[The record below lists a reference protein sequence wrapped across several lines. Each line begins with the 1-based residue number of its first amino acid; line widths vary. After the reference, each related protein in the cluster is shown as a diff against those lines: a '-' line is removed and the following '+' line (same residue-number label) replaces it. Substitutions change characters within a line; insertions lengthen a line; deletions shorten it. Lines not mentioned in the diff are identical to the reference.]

1 MTFRRYHILFLYFA
15 LFACLACQRE
25 RNPRYVIGVSQC
37 SEDLWRQTMNE
48 ELKREVA
55 LYQAD
60 AQVLIRSV
68 KDDTPKQIADIEW
81 FIEQKVDVL
90 VVSPNESE
98 ACTPVIEKAY
108 QQGIPVILVDRKIA
122 TESYTAYVGAN
133 NYQIGK
139 EAGLYAIGVLKG
151 KGNIAEVRGT
161 KGSTSDAERHKGF
174 VDALKNAPEVQIVA
188 ETWGNFLQ
196 ADAKTQMQQLF
207 QEYPHI
213 DLVFAM
219 NDPMAAG
226 THEAAMQ
233 FNGKIPFIIGVDA
246 LQQVGIQNIENNVQ
260 DASFIY
266 PTGGEKVIELAMKI
280 LHKQPFEREN
290 ILNTTVVDKSN
301 VRILQLQTEQIAEK
315 QAKIENIN
323 NQLSESLIQHTNQRM
338 LLYLSI
344 TAIVLITVFLLMAIR
359 AYRAKSKTNSELKRQ
374 KEQLEIVSKQLEE
387 ATQAKLLFFTNISHE
402 FKTPLSLILGP
413 VQTLLAH
420 NSLPKE
426 EQDLLFLIKKN
437 SNRLLHLISEV
448 IEFRSYENNK
458 MQMYFTKGNLKSFL
472 NELNSFFTDR
482 IKQKKLN
489 FQFLAEDT
497 SFEMAFDKEKVE
509 KIYFNLLSNALKFT
523 PQEGSINVSLTK
535 EDLPLPPS
543 KGEVAVLRVFNSGS
557 YIPKD
562 KQNEVFEHFY
572 KINPDSEGSGI
583 GLALVQ
589 ALVASHNG
597 TISVESTEGEGT
609 TFVIRLPFSQ
619 EQVSA
624 KAVYD
629 SNYIETHLDLLPS
642 LPASAEKLKLPTASP
657 SAPEKPTVLIVE
669 DNEDMRQFIRY
680 ILSDSHNLIEAEN
693 GEEGFEV
700 AKKHLPDVVISDVMM
715 PKTDGFDL
723 CQLLK
728 TNVATNHIPVIL
740 LTAYALDEQK
750 QVGFESG
757 ADAYISK
764 PFNVKLLK
772 TRVRK
777 LIENRKKIRESFS
790 NFLLNETKQETLGK
804 VEQQFITDFT
814 QYVENSIA
822 NPELNID
829 EIADALGLSRSN
841 LYRKI
846 KSLTDYSPNE
856 LIRTIR
862 VKYAKQL
869 LNSKAK
875 SISEVAYEVGF
886 SSPSYFAKCFK
897 DFYNESPTE
906 YLERI
911 R

>member
-60 AQVLIRSV
+60 AEVLIRSV

-196 ADAKTQMQQLF
+196 ADAKTQMQQIF
-207 QEYPHI
+207 QEHPHI

-246 LQQVGIQNIENNVQ
+246 LQQVGIQNIENSVQ

-280 LHKQPFEREN
+280 LHKQPFQREN

-472 NELNSFFTDR
+472 TELNSFFTDR

-497 SFEMAFDKEKVE
+497 SFEMPFDKEKVE

-523 PQEGSINVSLTK
+523 PQEGRISVSLEK
-535 EDLPLPPS
+535 Q
-543 KGEVAVLRVFNSGS
+543 GEYASLRVFNSGS

-609 TFVIRLPFSQ
+609 TFLIRLPFTQ
-619 EQVSA
+619 EQISA
-624 KAVYD
+624 KTVYD

-642 LPASAEKLKLPTASP
+642 LPASAEKLKLPTVVP

-680 ILSDSHNLIEAEN
+680 ILSDSYNLIEAEN

-700 AKKHLPDVVISDVMM
+700 AKKHLPNVVISDVMM

>member
-1 MTFRRYHILFLYFA
+1 MLSLPKGAKPPLCDRGVAVQWRP
-15 LFACLACQRE
+15 LATNDE
-25 RNPRYVIGVSQC
+25 RGAKTRSSP
-37 SEDLWRQTMNE
+37 
-48 ELKREVA
+48 
-55 LYQAD
+55 YQANTEL
-60 AQVLIRSV
+60 LIRSV

-139 EAGLYAIGVLKG
+139 EAGHYAIGILKG

-196 ADAKTQMQQLF
+196 ADAKTQMQQIF
-207 QEYPHI
+207 QEHPHI

-246 LQQVGIQNIENNVQ
+246 LQQVGIQNIENSVQ

-280 LHKQPFEREN
+280 LHKQPFQREN

-315 QAKIENIN
+315 QTKIEDIN

-472 NELNSFFTDR
+472 TELNSFFTDP

-489 FQFLAEDT
+489 FQFVAEDT
-497 SFEMAFDKEKVE
+497 SFEMTFDKEKVE

-609 TFVIRLPFSQ
+609 TFVIRLPFTQ

-642 LPASAEKLKLPTASP
+642 LPASDEKLKLPTVVP

-680 ILSDSHNLIEAEN
+680 ILSDSYNLIEAEN

>member
-1 MTFRRYHILFLYFA
+1 
-15 LFACLACQRE
+15 
-25 RNPRYVIGVSQC
+25 
-37 SEDLWRQTMNE
+37 MNE

-60 AQVLIRSV
+60 AEVLIRSV

-196 ADAKTQMQQLF
+196 ADAKTQMQQIF
-207 QEYPHI
+207 QEHPHI

-246 LQQVGIQNIENNVQ
+246 LQQVGIQNIENSVQ

-280 LHKQPFEREN
+280 LHKQPFQREN

-315 QAKIENIN
+315 QTKIEDIN

-448 IEFRSYENNK
+448 IEFRSYENGK
-458 MQMYFTKGNLKSFL
+458 MQMYFTKGNLKRFL
-472 NELNSFFTDR
+472 TELNSFFSDR

-489 FQFLAEDT
+489 FQFLSEDT

-523 PQEGSINVSLTK
+523 PQGGSITVSLEK
-535 EDLPLPPS
+535 EDLPLSPS
-543 KGEVAVLRVFNSGS
+543 KEGVAS

-609 TFVIRLPFSQ
+609 TFVIRLPFTQ

-642 LPASAEKLKLPTASP
+642 LPASDEKLKLPTVVP

-680 ILSDSHNLIEAEN
+680 ILSDNYNLIEAEN

>member
-55 LYQAD
+55 LYHAD
-60 AQVLIRSV
+60 AEVLIRSV

-139 EAGLYAIGVLKG
+139 EAGHYAIGILKG

-207 QEYPHI
+207 QEHPHI

-804 VEQQFITDFT
+804 IEQQFITDFT

>member
-1 MTFRRYHILFLYFA
+1 
-15 LFACLACQRE
+15 
-25 RNPRYVIGVSQC
+25 
-37 SEDLWRQTMNE
+37 MNE

-60 AQVLIRSV
+60 AEVIIRSV

-139 EAGLYAIGVLKG
+139 EAGHYAIGILKG

-161 KGSTSDAERHKGF
+161 RGSTSDAERHKGF

-207 QEYPHI
+207 QEHPHI

-472 NELNSFFTDR
+472 TELNSFFTDR

-642 LPASAEKLKLPTASP
+642 LPVSAEKLKLPTASP

-680 ILSDSHNLIEAEN
+680 ILSDSYNLIEAEN

>member
-1 MTFRRYHILFLYFA
+1 MKIRKYTFLCCFA
-15 LFACLACQRE
+15 LLACLACQRE
-25 RNPRYVIGVSQC
+25 RKPRYIIGVSQC

-174 VDALKNAPEVQIVA
+174 VDALAKAPEIQIVA
-188 ETWGNFLQ
+188 EVWGNYLLDEAKKQLQ
-196 ADAKTQMQQLF
+196 LVFQQH
-207 QEYPHI
+207 PNI

-226 THEAAMQ
+226 ARQAAIQ
-233 FNGKIPFIIGVDA
+233 FNGKLPFIVGVDA
-246 LQQVGIQNIENNVQ
+246 LIDGGIKNIENNVQ

-266 PTGGEKVIELAMKI
+266 PTGGEKVIDLAMKI
-280 LHKQPFEREN
+280 LHNQPFQREN
-290 ILNTTVVDKSN
+290 ILNTAVVDKSN
-301 VRILQLQTEQIAEK
+301 VRMLQLQTEQIAQK
-315 QAKIENIN
+315 QHKIEDIN
-323 NQLSESLIQHTNQRM
+323 QQLSESVIQHTNQQM

-344 TAIVLITVFLLMAIR
+344 TAIVLVTVFLLMVIR
-359 AYRAKSKTNSELKRQ
+359 AYRAKSRANRELEHQ
-374 KEQLEIVSKQLEE
+374 KEQLEAISKQLEE

-413 VQTLLAH
+413 VETLLAH
-420 NSLPKE
+420 NSLTKE
-426 EQDLLFLIKKN
+426 QQELLFLIKKN

-448 IEFRSYENNK
+448 LEFRSYENGK
-458 MQMYFTKGNLKSFL
+458 LKMYFTKGNLKRFL
-472 NELNSFFTDR
+472 IELNTFFSDR
-482 IKQKKLN
+482 IKQKKLK
-489 FQFLAEDT
+489 FQFIADEVP
-497 SFEMAFDKEKVE
+497 FEITFDKEKVE
-509 KIYFNLLSNALKFT
+509 KIYFNLLSNALKYT
-523 PQEGSINVSLTK
+523 PISGEIIVKLQK
-535 EDLPLPPS
+535 EDDKVCLS
-543 KGEVAVLRVFNSGS
+543 VFNSDS

-562 KQNEVFEHFY
+562 KQTEVFEHFY

-597 TISVESTEGEGT
+597 TISIESVENVGT
-609 TFVIRLPFSQ
+609 TFYIYLPIEQQ
-619 EQVSA
+619 EVTS
-624 KAVYD
+624 KTLYD
-629 SNYIETHLDLLPS
+629 TNYIETHLDLLPS
-642 LPASAEKLKLPTASP
+642 ESTLKTLPDTTELSDK
-657 SAPEKPTVLIVE
+657 KPLILIVE
-669 DNEDMRQFIRY
+669 DNPDMRRFIHY
-680 ILSDSHNLIEAEN
+680 ILSDDYNIIEAEN

-700 AKKHLPDVVISDVMM
+700 AKKYLPDVVVSDVLM
-715 PKTDGFDL
+715 PKVDGFDL

-728 TNVATNHIPVIL
+728 TNVSTNHIPVIL
-740 LTAYALDEQK
+740 LTAYAMDEQK

-757 ADAYISK
+757 ADAYIAK
-764 PFNVKLLK
+764 PFNIKLLR

-777 LIENRKKIRESFS
+777 LIENRKKIRETFS
-790 NFLLNETKQETLGK
+790 HFLLNEAQQETLGK
-804 VEQQFITDFT
+804 VEQQFINDFT
-814 QYVENSIA
+814 HYVEKAIA
-822 NPELNID
+822 NTELNVD
-829 EIADALGLSRSN
+829 EIAEALGLSRSN

>member
-55 LYQAD
+55 LYQANTE
-60 AQVLIRSV
+60 VLIRSV

-196 ADAKTQMQQLF
+196 ADAKAQMQQIF
-207 QEYPHI
+207 QEHPHI

-246 LQQVGIQNIENNVQ
+246 LQQVGIQNIENSVQ

-280 LHKQPFEREN
+280 LHKQPFQREN

-301 VRILQLQTEQIAEK
+301 VRILQLQTEQIAQK
-315 QAKIENIN
+315 QAKIEDIN

-489 FQFLAEDT
+489 FQFVAEDT

-642 LPASAEKLKLPTASP
+642 LPASDEKLKLPTVVP

-680 ILSDSHNLIEAEN
+680 ILSDNYNLIEAEN

-804 VEQQFITDFT
+804 IEQQFITDFT

>member
-60 AQVLIRSV
+60 AEVLIRSV

-207 QEYPHI
+207 QEQPHI

-489 FQFLAEDT
+489 FQFVAEDT

-535 EDLPLPPS
+535 EDLPLPLS
-543 KGEVAVLRVFNSGS
+543 KGEVAVLRVFNNGS

-657 SAPEKPTVLIVE
+657 SALEKPTVLIVE

-680 ILSDSHNLIEAEN
+680 ILSDSYNLIEAEN

>member
-15 LFACLACQRE
+15 LLVCLACQRE
-25 RNPRYVIGVSQC
+25 RKPRYIIGVSQC

-60 AQVLIRSV
+60 AEVLIRSV

-207 QEYPHI
+207 QEHPHI

-472 NELNSFFTDR
+472 TELNSFFTDP

-497 SFEMAFDKEKVE
+497 SFEMLFDKEKVE

-523 PQEGSINVSLTK
+523 PQEGRISVSLEK
-535 EDLPLPPS
+535 Q
-543 KGEVAVLRVFNSGS
+543 GEYASLRVFNSGS

-609 TFVIRLPFSQ
+609 TFLIRLPFTQ

-642 LPASAEKLKLPTASP
+642 LPASDEKLKLPTVVP

-680 ILSDSHNLIEAEN
+680 ILSDNYNLIEAEN

>member
-1 MTFRRYHILFLYFA
+1 MKIRKYIFLCCFA
-15 LFACLACQRE
+15 LLACLACQRE
-25 RNPRYVIGVSQC
+25 RKPRYIIGVSQC

-90 VVSPNESE
+90 IVSPNESE

-174 VDALKNAPEVQIVA
+174 VDALAKAPEIQIVA
-188 ETWGNFLQ
+188 EVWGNYLLDEAKKQLQ
-196 ADAKTQMQQLF
+196 LVF
-207 QEYPHI
+207 QRHPNI

-226 THEAAMQ
+226 AHQAAIQ
-233 FNGKIPFIIGVDA
+233 FNGKLPFIVGVDA
-246 LQQVGIQNIENNVQ
+246 LIDGGIKNIENNVQ

-266 PTGGEKVIELAMKI
+266 PTGGEKVIDLAMKI
-280 LHKQPFEREN
+280 LHNQPFEREN

-315 QAKIENIN
+315 QTKIEDIN
-323 NQLSESLIQHTNQRM
+323 QQLRESLIQHTNQRM

-472 NELNSFFTDR
+472 TELNSFFTDP

-489 FQFLAEDT
+489 FQFVAEDT
-497 SFEMAFDKEKVE
+497 SFEMTFDKEKVE

-609 TFVIRLPFSQ
+609 TFVIRLPFTQ

-642 LPASAEKLKLPTASP
+642 LPASDEKLKLPTVVP

-680 ILSDSHNLIEAEN
+680 ILSDSYNLIEAEN

>member
-55 LYQAD
+55 LYQANTE
-60 AQVLIRSV
+60 VLIRSV
-68 KDDTPKQIADIEW
+68 KDDTPKQISDIEW

-139 EAGLYAIGVLKG
+139 EAGHYAIGILKG

-207 QEYPHI
+207 QEHPHI

-489 FQFLAEDT
+489 FQFVAEDT

-535 EDLPLPPS
+535 EGLPLPPF

-680 ILSDSHNLIEAEN
+680 ILSDNYNLIEAEN

-804 VEQQFITDFT
+804 IEQQFITDFT

>member
-60 AQVLIRSV
+60 AEVLIRSV

-207 QEYPHI
+207 QEHPHI

-804 VEQQFITDFT
+804 IEQQFITDFT

>member
-60 AQVLIRSV
+60 AEVLIRSV

-139 EAGLYAIGVLKG
+139 EAGHYAIGILKG

-207 QEYPHI
+207 QEHPHI

-489 FQFLAEDT
+489 FQFVAEDT

-642 LPASAEKLKLPTASP
+642 LPVSAEKLKLPTASP

-680 ILSDSHNLIEAEN
+680 ILSDSYNLIEAEN

>member
-60 AQVLIRSV
+60 AEVIIRSV

-196 ADAKTQMQQLF
+196 ADAKAQMQQIF
-207 QEYPHI
+207 QEHPHI

-246 LQQVGIQNIENNVQ
+246 LQQVGIQNIENSVQ

-315 QAKIENIN
+315 QAKIEDIN

-472 NELNSFFTDR
+472 TELNSFFTDP

-609 TFVIRLPFSQ
+609 TFLIRLPFSQ

-624 KAVYD
+624 KTVYD

-642 LPASAEKLKLPTASP
+642 LPASDEKLKLPTASP

-680 ILSDSHNLIEAEN
+680 ILSDSYNLIEAEN

>member
-60 AQVLIRSV
+60 AEVLIRSV

-207 QEYPHI
+207 QEHPHI

-280 LHKQPFEREN
+280 LHKQPFQREN

-315 QAKIENIN
+315 QTKIEDIN

-472 NELNSFFTDR
+472 TELNSFFTDP

-497 SFEMAFDKEKVE
+497 SFEMLFDKEKVE

-523 PQEGSINVSLTK
+523 PQEGRISVSLEK
-535 EDLPLPPS
+535 Q
-543 KGEVAVLRVFNSGS
+543 GEYASLRVFNSGS

-609 TFVIRLPFSQ
+609 TFLIRLPFTQ

-642 LPASAEKLKLPTASP
+642 LPASDEKLKLPTVVP

-680 ILSDSHNLIEAEN
+680 ILSDSYNLIEAEN

>member
-48 ELKREVA
+48 ELKHEVA

-60 AQVLIRSV
+60 AEVLIRSV

-139 EAGLYAIGVLKG
+139 EAGHYAIGILKG

-207 QEYPHI
+207 QEHPHI

-280 LHKQPFEREN
+280 LHKQPFERDN

-489 FQFLAEDT
+489 FQFVAEDT

-609 TFVIRLPFSQ
+609 TFLIRLPFSQ

-657 SAPEKPTVLIVE
+657 SALEKPTVLIVE

-680 ILSDSHNLIEAEN
+680 ILSDNYNLIEAEN

-764 PFNVKLLK
+764 PFNVRLLK

>member
-55 LYQAD
+55 LYQANTE
-60 AQVLIRSV
+60 VLIRSV

-139 EAGLYAIGVLKG
+139 EAGHYAIGVLKG

-196 ADAKTQMQQLF
+196 ADAKAQMQQIF
-207 QEYPHI
+207 QEHPHI

-489 FQFLAEDT
+489 FQFVAEDT

-680 ILSDSHNLIEAEN
+680 ILSDNYNLIEAEN

>member
-60 AQVLIRSV
+60 AEVLIRSV

-196 ADAKTQMQQLF
+196 ADAKTQMQQIF
-207 QEYPHI
+207 QEHPHI

-315 QAKIENIN
+315 QAKLENIN

-489 FQFLAEDT
+489 FQFVAEDT

-609 TFVIRLPFSQ
+609 TFVIRLPFTQ

-642 LPASAEKLKLPTASP
+642 LPVSAEKLKLPTASP

-680 ILSDSHNLIEAEN
+680 ILSDSYNLIEAEN

>member
-60 AQVLIRSV
+60 AEVLIRSV

-196 ADAKTQMQQLF
+196 ADAKTQMQQIF
-207 QEYPHI
+207 QEHPHI

-420 NSLPKE
+420 NSLLKE

-489 FQFLAEDT
+489 FQFVAEDT

-609 TFVIRLPFSQ
+609 TFVIRLPFTQ

-680 ILSDSHNLIEAEN
+680 ILSDSYNLIEAEN

>member
-55 LYQAD
+55 LYQANTEL
-60 AQVLIRSV
+60 LIRSV

-196 ADAKTQMQQLF
+196 ADAKTQMQQIF
-207 QEYPHI
+207 QEHPHI

-420 NSLPKE
+420 NSLLKE

-489 FQFLAEDT
+489 FQFVAEDT

-609 TFVIRLPFSQ
+609 TFVIRLPFTQ

-680 ILSDSHNLIEAEN
+680 ILSDSYNLIEAEN

>member
-55 LYQAD
+55 LYQANTE
-60 AQVLIRSV
+60 VLIRSV

-196 ADAKTQMQQLF
+196 ADAKTQMQQIF
-207 QEYPHI
+207 QEHPHI

-246 LQQVGIQNIENNVQ
+246 LQQVGIQNIENSVQ

-280 LHKQPFEREN
+280 LHKQPFQREN

-315 QAKIENIN
+315 QTKIEDIN

-472 NELNSFFTDR
+472 TELNSFFTDR

-489 FQFLAEDT
+489 FQFVAEDT

-523 PQEGSINVSLTK
+523 PQEGRISVSLEK
-535 EDLPLPPS
+535 Q
-543 KGEVAVLRVFNSGS
+543 GEYASLRVFNSGS

-609 TFVIRLPFSQ
+609 TFLIRLPFSQ

-642 LPASAEKLKLPTASP
+642 LPASDEKLKLPTVVP

-680 ILSDSHNLIEAEN
+680 ILSDSYNLIEAEN

>member
-60 AQVLIRSV
+60 AEVLIRSV

-139 EAGLYAIGVLKG
+139 EAGHYAIGILKG

-207 QEYPHI
+207 QEHPHI

-472 NELNSFFTDR
+472 TELNSFFTDR

-609 TFVIRLPFSQ
+609 TFVIRLPFTQ

-680 ILSDSHNLIEAEN
+680 ILSDSYNLIEAEN

>member
-1 MTFRRYHILFLYFA
+1 MKIKKYIFLCCFA
-15 LFACLACQRE
+15 LLACLACQRE
-25 RNPRYVIGVSQC
+25 RKTRYIIGVSQC

-174 VDALKNAPEVQIVA
+174 VDALAKAPEIQIVA
-188 ETWGNFLQ
+188 EVWGNYLLDEAKKQLQ
-196 ADAKTQMQQLF
+196 LVFQQH
-207 QEYPHI
+207 PNI

-226 THEAAMQ
+226 ARQAAIQ
-233 FNGKIPFIIGVDA
+233 FNGKLPFIVGVDA
-246 LQQVGIQNIENNVQ
+246 LIDGGIKNIENNVQ

-266 PTGGEKVIELAMKI
+266 PTGGEKVIDLAMKI
-280 LHKQPFEREN
+280 LHNQPFQREN

-315 QAKIENIN
+315 QTKIEDIN
-323 NQLSESLIQHTNQRM
+323 QQLSESLIQHTNQRM

-413 VQTLLAH
+413 VETLLAH
-420 NSLPKE
+420 NSLTKE
-426 EQDLLFLIKKN
+426 QQELLFLIKKN

-448 IEFRSYENNK
+448 LEFRSYENGK
-458 MQMYFTKGNLKSFL
+458 LKMYFTKGNLKRFL
-472 NELNSFFTDR
+472 IELNTFFSDR
-482 IKQKKLN
+482 IKQKKLK
-489 FQFLAEDT
+489 FQFIADEVP
-497 SFEMAFDKEKVE
+497 FEITFDKEKVE
-509 KIYFNLLSNALKFT
+509 KIYFNLLSNALKYT
-523 PQEGSINVSLTK
+523 PISGEIIVKLQK
-535 EDLPLPPS
+535 EDDKVCLS
-543 KGEVAVLRVFNSGS
+543 VFNSDS

-562 KQNEVFEHFY
+562 KQTEVFEHFY

-597 TISVESTEGEGT
+597 TISIESVENVGT
-609 TFVIRLPFSQ
+609 TFYIYLPIEQQ
-619 EQVSA
+619 EVTS
-624 KAVYD
+624 KTLYD
-629 SNYIETHLDLLPS
+629 TNYIETHLDLLPS
-642 LPASAEKLKLPTASP
+642 ESTLKTLPDTTELSDK
-657 SAPEKPTVLIVE
+657 KPLILIVE
-669 DNEDMRQFIRY
+669 DNPDMRRFIHY
-680 ILSDSHNLIEAEN
+680 ILSDDYNIIEAEN

-700 AKKHLPDVVISDVMM
+700 AKKYLPDVVVSDVLM
-715 PKTDGFDL
+715 PKVDGFDL

-728 TNVATNHIPVIL
+728 TNVSTNHIPVIL
-740 LTAYALDEQK
+740 LTAYAMDEQK

-757 ADAYISK
+757 ADAYIAK
-764 PFNVKLLK
+764 PFNIRLLR

-777 LIENRKKIRESFS
+777 LIENRKKIRETFS
-790 NFLLNETKQETLGK
+790 HFLLNEAQQETLGK
-804 VEQQFITDFT
+804 VEQQFINDFT
-814 QYVENSIA
+814 HYVEKAIA
-822 NPELNID
+822 NPELNVD
-829 EIADALGLSRSN
+829 EIAEALGLSRSN

>member
-1 MTFRRYHILFLYFA
+1 
-15 LFACLACQRE
+15 
-25 RNPRYVIGVSQC
+25 
-37 SEDLWRQTMNE
+37 MNE

-55 LYQAD
+55 LYQANTEL
-60 AQVLIRSV
+60 LIRSV

-139 EAGLYAIGVLKG
+139 EAGHYAIGILKG

-207 QEYPHI
+207 QEHPHI

-804 VEQQFITDFT
+804 IEQQFITDFT

>member
-1 MTFRRYHILFLYFA
+1 MKIRKYIFLCCFA
-15 LFACLACQRE
+15 LLACLACQRE
-25 RNPRYVIGVSQC
+25 RKPRYIIGVSQC
-37 SEDLWRQTMNE
+37 SEDLWRKTMNE
-48 ELKREVA
+48 ELKRA
-55 LYQAD
+55 LNLYQDQAEL
-60 AQVLIRSV
+60 VICSV
-68 KDDTPKQIADIEW
+68 KDNTAQQIKDIEA
-81 FIEQKVDVL
+81 FIDQKVDVL

-98 ACTPVIEKAY
+98 ACTPIIEKAY

-122 TESYTAYVGAN
+122 SNHYTAYVGAN

-139 EAGLYAIGVLKG
+139 EAGHYAIGILKG
-151 KGNIAEVRGT
+151 KGNIVEVRGT
-161 KGSTSDAERHKGF
+161 KGATSDTERHKGF
-174 VDALKNAPEVQIVA
+174 IDALAEAPEIRIVA
-188 ETWGNFLQ
+188 EVWGNYLLDEAKKQLQ
-196 ADAKTQMQQLF
+196 PVFQQH
-207 QEYPHI
+207 PNI

-226 THEAAMQ
+226 AHQAAIQ
-233 FNGKIPFIIGVDA
+233 FNGKLPFIVGVDA
-246 LQQVGIQNIENNVQ
+246 LIDGGIKNIENNVQ

-266 PTGGEKVIELAMKI
+266 PTGGEKVIDLAMKI
-280 LHKQPFEREN
+280 LHNQPFQHEN
-290 ILNTTVVDKSN
+290 ILNTAVVDKSN
-301 VRILQLQTEQIAEK
+301 VRMLQLQTEQIAQK
-315 QAKIENIN
+315 QHKIEDIN
-323 NQLSESLIQHTNQRM
+323 QQLSESVIQHTNQQM

-344 TAIVLITVFLLMAIR
+344 TAIVLVTVFLLMVIR
-359 AYRAKSKTNSELKRQ
+359 AYRAKSRANRELKHQ
-374 KEQLEIVSKQLEE
+374 KEQLEAISKQLEE

-413 VQTLLAH
+413 VETLLAH
-420 NSLPKE
+420 NSLTKE
-426 EQDLLFLIKKN
+426 QQELLFLIKKN

-448 IEFRSYENNK
+448 LEFRSYENGK
-458 MQMYFTKGNLKSFL
+458 LKMYFTKGNLKRFL
-472 NELNSFFTDR
+472 IELNTFFGDR
-482 IKQKKLN
+482 IKQKKLK
-489 FQFLAEDT
+489 FQFIADEVP
-497 SFEMAFDKEKVE
+497 FEITFDKEKVE
-509 KIYFNLLSNALKFT
+509 KIYFNLLSNALKYT
-523 PQEGSINVSLTK
+523 PISGEIIVKLQK
-535 EDLPLPPS
+535 EDDKVCLS
-543 KGEVAVLRVFNSGS
+543 VFNSDS

-562 KQNEVFEHFY
+562 KQTEVFEHFY

-597 TISVESTEGEGT
+597 TISIESVENVGT
-609 TFVIRLPFSQ
+609 TFYIYLPIEQQ
-619 EQVSA
+619 EVTS
-624 KAVYD
+624 KTLYD
-629 SNYIETHLDLLPS
+629 TNYIETHLDLLPS
-642 LPASAEKLKLPTASP
+642 EPTLKILPDTTELSDK
-657 SAPEKPTVLIVE
+657 KPLILIVE
-669 DNEDMRQFIRY
+669 DNPDMRRFIHY
-680 ILSDSHNLIEAEN
+680 ILSDDYNIIEAEN

-700 AKKHLPDVVISDVMM
+700 AKKYLPDVVVSDVLM
-715 PKTDGFDL
+715 PKVDGFDL

-728 TNVATNHIPVIL
+728 TNVSTNHIPVIL
-740 LTAYALDEQK
+740 LTAYAMDEQK

-757 ADAYISK
+757 ADAYIAK
-764 PFNVKLLK
+764 PFNIKLLR

-777 LIENRKKIRESFS
+777 LIENRKKIRETFS
-790 NFLLNETKQETLGK
+790 HFLLNEAQQETLGK
-804 VEQQFITDFT
+804 VEQQFINDFT
-814 QYVENSIA
+814 HYVEKAIA
-822 NPELNID
+822 NPELNVD
-829 EIADALGLSRSN
+829 EIAEALGLSRSN

>member
-15 LFACLACQRE
+15 LLVCLACQRE
-25 RNPRYVIGVSQC
+25 RKPRYIIGVSQC

-60 AQVLIRSV
+60 AEVLIRSV

-196 ADAKTQMQQLF
+196 ADAKTQMQQIF
-207 QEYPHI
+207 QEHPHI

-246 LQQVGIQNIENNVQ
+246 LQQVGIQNIENSVQ

-280 LHKQPFEREN
+280 LHKQPFQREN

-315 QAKIENIN
+315 QTKIEDIN

-472 NELNSFFTDR
+472 TELNSFFTDP

-497 SFEMAFDKEKVE
+497 SFEMLFDKEKVE

-523 PQEGSINVSLTK
+523 PQEGRISVSLEK
-535 EDLPLPPS
+535 Q
-543 KGEVAVLRVFNSGS
+543 GEYASLRVFNSGS

-609 TFVIRLPFSQ
+609 TFLIRLPFTQ

-642 LPASAEKLKLPTASP
+642 LPASDEKLKLPTVVP

-680 ILSDSHNLIEAEN
+680 ILSDSYNLIEAEN

>member
-1 MTFRRYHILFLYFA
+1 
-15 LFACLACQRE
+15 
-25 RNPRYVIGVSQC
+25 
-37 SEDLWRQTMNE
+37 MNE

-60 AQVLIRSV
+60 AEVIIRSV

-139 EAGLYAIGVLKG
+139 EAGHYAIGILKG

-161 KGSTSDAERHKGF
+161 RGSTSDAERHKGF

-196 ADAKTQMQQLF
+196 ADAKTQMQQIF
-207 QEYPHI
+207 QEHPHI

-246 LQQVGIQNIENNVQ
+246 LQQVGIQNIENSVQ

-280 LHKQPFEREN
+280 LHKQPFQREN

-315 QAKIENIN
+315 QTKIEDIN

-472 NELNSFFTDR
+472 TELNSFFTDR

-489 FQFLAEDT
+489 FQFVAEDT

-609 TFVIRLPFSQ
+609 TFVIRLPFTQ

-642 LPASAEKLKLPTASP
+642 LPASTEKLKLPTASP

-680 ILSDSHNLIEAEN
+680 ILSDNYNLIEAEN

-777 LIENRKKIRESFS
+777 LIENRKKMRESFS

>member
-15 LFACLACQRE
+15 LLACLACQRE
-25 RNPRYVIGVSQC
+25 RKPRYIIGVSQC

-60 AQVLIRSV
+60 AEVFIRSV

-174 VDALKNAPEVQIVA
+174 VDALKNASEVQIVA

-196 ADAKTQMQQLF
+196 ADAKTQMQQIF
-207 QEYPHI
+207 QEHPHI

-280 LHKQPFEREN
+280 LHKQPFQREN

-315 QAKIENIN
+315 QTKIEDIN

-448 IEFRSYENNK
+448 IEFRSYENGK

-472 NELNSFFTDR
+472 NELNSFFTDP

-489 FQFLAEDT
+489 FQFVAEDT
-497 SFEMAFDKEKVE
+497 AFEMAFDKEKVE

-535 EDLPLPPS
+535 ENLPLPPS

-680 ILSDSHNLIEAEN
+680 ILSDSYNLIEAEN

-804 VEQQFITDFT
+804 IEQQFITDFT

>member
-60 AQVLIRSV
+60 AEVLIRSV

-139 EAGLYAIGVLKG
+139 EAGHYAIGILKG

-207 QEYPHI
+207 QEHPHI

-448 IEFRSYENNK
+448 IEFRSYENGK

-489 FQFLAEDT
+489 FQFVAEDT

-523 PQEGSINVSLTK
+523 PQGGSINVSLTK

-609 TFVIRLPFSQ
+609 TFVIRLPFTQ

-642 LPASAEKLKLPTASP
+642 LPESAEKLKLPTASP

-680 ILSDSHNLIEAEN
+680 ILSDSYNLIEAEN

-764 PFNVKLLK
+764 PFNVRLLK

-829 EIADALGLSRSN
+829 EIADTLGLSRSN

>member
-60 AQVLIRSV
+60 AEVLIRSV

-196 ADAKTQMQQLF
+196 ADAKTQMQQIF
-207 QEYPHI
+207 QEHPHI

-246 LQQVGIQNIENNVQ
+246 LQQVGIQNIENSVQ

-315 QAKIENIN
+315 QTKIENIN

-472 NELNSFFTDR
+472 TELNSFFTDP

-497 SFEMAFDKEKVE
+497 SFEMLFDKEKVE

-523 PQEGSINVSLTK
+523 PQEGRISVSLEK
-535 EDLPLPPS
+535 Q
-543 KGEVAVLRVFNSGS
+543 GEYAALRVFNSGS

-609 TFVIRLPFSQ
+609 TFLIRLPFTQ

-642 LPASAEKLKLPTASP
+642 LPASDEKLKLPTVVP

-680 ILSDSHNLIEAEN
+680 ILSDNYNLIEAEN

>member
-60 AQVLIRSV
+60 AEVLIRSV

-196 ADAKTQMQQLF
+196 ADAKTQMQQIF

-489 FQFLAEDT
+489 FQFVAEDT

-535 EDLPLPPS
+535 EDLPLPLS
-543 KGEVAVLRVFNSGS
+543 KGEVAVLRVFNNGS

-609 TFVIRLPFSQ
+609 TFVIRLPFTQ
-619 EQVSA
+619 EEISA
-624 KAVYD
+624 KTVYD

-680 ILSDSHNLIEAEN
+680 ILSDSYNLIEAEN

>member
-1 MTFRRYHILFLYFA
+1 MKIRKYIFLCCFA
-15 LFACLACQRE
+15 LLACLACQRE
-25 RNPRYVIGVSQC
+25 RKPRYIIGVSQC
-37 SEDLWRQTMNE
+37 SEDLWRKTMNE
-48 ELKREVA
+48 ELKRA
-55 LYQAD
+55 LNLYQDQAEL
-60 AQVLIRSV
+60 VICSV
-68 KDDTPKQIADIEW
+68 KDNTAQQIKDIEA
-81 FIEQKVDVL
+81 FIDQKVDVL

-98 ACTPVIEKAY
+98 ACTPIIEKAY

-122 TESYTAYVGAN
+122 SNHYTAYVGAN

-139 EAGLYAIGVLKG
+139 EAGHYAIGILKG
-151 KGNIAEVRGT
+151 KGNIVEVRGT
-161 KGSTSDAERHKGF
+161 KGATSDTERHKGF
-174 VDALKNAPEVQIVA
+174 IDALAEAPEIRIVA
-188 ETWGNFLQ
+188 EVWGNYLLDEAKKQLQ
-196 ADAKTQMQQLF
+196 PVFQQH
-207 QEYPHI
+207 PNI

-226 THEAAMQ
+226 AHQAAIQ
-233 FNGKIPFIIGVDA
+233 FNGKLPFIVGVDA
-246 LQQVGIQNIENNVQ
+246 LIDGGIKNIENNVQ

-266 PTGGEKVIELAMKI
+266 PTGGEKVIDLAMKI
-280 LHKQPFEREN
+280 LHNQPFQHEN
-290 ILNTTVVDKSN
+290 ILNTAVVDKSN
-301 VRILQLQTEQIAEK
+301 VRMLQLQTEQIAQK
-315 QAKIENIN
+315 QHKIEDIN
-323 NQLSESLIQHTNQRM
+323 QQLSESVIQHTNQQM

-344 TAIVLITVFLLMAIR
+344 TAIVLVTVFLLMVIR
-359 AYRAKSKTNSELKRQ
+359 AYRAKSRANRELKHQ
-374 KEQLEIVSKQLEE
+374 KEQLEAISKQLEE

-413 VQTLLAH
+413 VETLLAH
-420 NSLPKE
+420 NSLTKE
-426 EQDLLFLIKKN
+426 QQELLFLIKKN

-448 IEFRSYENNK
+448 LEFRSYENGK
-458 MQMYFTKGNLKSFL
+458 LKMYFTKGNLKRFL
-472 NELNSFFTDR
+472 IELNTFFSDR
-482 IKQKKLN
+482 IKQKKLK
-489 FQFLAEDT
+489 FQFIADEVP
-497 SFEMAFDKEKVE
+497 FEITFDKEKVE
-509 KIYFNLLSNALKFT
+509 KIYFNLLSNALKYT
-523 PQEGSINVSLTK
+523 PISGEIIVKLQK
-535 EDLPLPPS
+535 EDDKVCLS
-543 KGEVAVLRVFNSGS
+543 VFNSDS

-562 KQNEVFEHFY
+562 KQTEVFEHFY

-597 TISVESTEGEGT
+597 TISIESVENVGT
-609 TFVIRLPFSQ
+609 TFYIYLPIEQQ
-619 EQVSA
+619 EVTS
-624 KAVYD
+624 KTLYD
-629 SNYIETHLDLLPS
+629 TNYIETHLDLLPS
-642 LPASAEKLKLPTASP
+642 EPTLKILPDTTELSDK
-657 SAPEKPTVLIVE
+657 KPLILIVE
-669 DNEDMRQFIRY
+669 DNPDMRRFIHY
-680 ILSDSHNLIEAEN
+680 ILSDDYNIIEAEN

-700 AKKHLPDVVISDVMM
+700 AKKYLPDVVVSDVLM
-715 PKTDGFDL
+715 PKVDGFDL

-728 TNVATNHIPVIL
+728 TNVSTNHIPVIL
-740 LTAYALDEQK
+740 LTAYAMDEQK

-757 ADAYISK
+757 ADAYIAK
-764 PFNVKLLK
+764 PFNIKLLR

-777 LIENRKKIRESFS
+777 LIENRKKIRETFS
-790 NFLLNETKQETLGK
+790 HFLLNEAQQETLGK
-804 VEQQFITDFT
+804 VEQQFINDFT
-814 QYVENSIA
+814 HYVEKAIA
-822 NPELNID
+822 NPELNVD
-829 EIADALGLSRSN
+829 EIAEALSLSRSN

>member
-1 MTFRRYHILFLYFA
+1 
-15 LFACLACQRE
+15 
-25 RNPRYVIGVSQC
+25 
-37 SEDLWRQTMNE
+37 MNE

-60 AQVLIRSV
+60 AEVLIRSV

-174 VDALKNAPEVQIVA
+174 VDALKNAPKVQIVA

-196 ADAKTQMQQLF
+196 ADAKTQMQQIF
-207 QEYPHI
+207 QEHPHI

-246 LQQVGIQNIENNVQ
+246 LQQVGIQNIENSVQ

-280 LHKQPFEREN
+280 LHKQPFQREN

-301 VRILQLQTEQIAEK
+301 VRILQLQTEQIAQK

-472 NELNSFFTDR
+472 TELNSFFTDR

-489 FQFLAEDT
+489 FQFVAEDT

-523 PQEGSINVSLTK
+523 PQEGRISVSLEK
-535 EDLPLPPS
+535 Q
-543 KGEVAVLRVFNSGS
+543 GEYASLRVFNSGS

-609 TFVIRLPFSQ
+609 TFLIRLPFSQ

-642 LPASAEKLKLPTASP
+642 LPASYEKLKLPTVVP

-680 ILSDSHNLIEAEN
+680 ILSDSYNLIEAEN

>member
-60 AQVLIRSV
+60 AEVLIRSV

-207 QEYPHI
+207 QEQPHI

-489 FQFLAEDT
+489 FQFVAEDT

-543 KGEVAVLRVFNSGS
+543 KGEVAVLRVFNNGS

-657 SAPEKPTVLIVE
+657 SALEKPTVLIVE

-680 ILSDSHNLIEAEN
+680 ILSDSYNLIEAEN

>member
-55 LYQAD
+55 LYQANTE
-60 AQVLIRSV
+60 VLIRSV

-139 EAGLYAIGVLKG
+139 EAGHYAIGILKG

-207 QEYPHI
+207 QEHPHI

-280 LHKQPFEREN
+280 LHKQPFERDN

-489 FQFLAEDT
+489 FQFVAEDT

-657 SAPEKPTVLIVE
+657 SALEKPTVLIVE

-680 ILSDSHNLIEAEN
+680 ILSDNYNLIEAEN

-764 PFNVKLLK
+764 PFNVRLLK

>member
-1 MTFRRYHILFLYFA
+1 MKIRKYTFLCCFA
-15 LFACLACQRE
+15 LLACLACQRE
-25 RNPRYVIGVSQC
+25 RKPRYIIGVSQC

-174 VDALKNAPEVQIVA
+174 VDALAKAPEIQIVA
-188 ETWGNFLQ
+188 EVWGNYLLDEAKKQLQ
-196 ADAKTQMQQLF
+196 LVFQQH
-207 QEYPHI
+207 PNI

-226 THEAAMQ
+226 ARQAAIQ
-233 FNGKIPFIIGVDA
+233 FNGKLPFIVGVDA
-246 LQQVGIQNIENNVQ
+246 LIDGGIKNIENNVQ

-266 PTGGEKVIELAMKI
+266 PTGGEKVIDLAMKI
-280 LHKQPFEREN
+280 LHNQPFQREN
-290 ILNTTVVDKSN
+290 ILNTAVVDKSN
-301 VRILQLQTEQIAEK
+301 VRMLQLQTEQIAQK
-315 QAKIENIN
+315 QHKIEDIN
-323 NQLSESLIQHTNQRM
+323 QQLSESVIQHTNQQM

-344 TAIVLITVFLLMAIR
+344 TAIVLVTVFLLMVIR
-359 AYRAKSKTNSELKRQ
+359 AYRAKSRANRELEHQ
-374 KEQLEIVSKQLEE
+374 KEQLEAISKQLEE

-413 VQTLLAH
+413 VETLLAH
-420 NSLPKE
+420 NSLTKE
-426 EQDLLFLIKKN
+426 QQELLFLIKKN

-448 IEFRSYENNK
+448 LEFRSYENGK
-458 MQMYFTKGNLKSFL
+458 LKMYFIKGNLKRFL
-472 NELNSFFTDR
+472 IELNTFFSDR
-482 IKQKKLN
+482 IKQKKLK
-489 FQFLAEDT
+489 FQFIADEVP
-497 SFEMAFDKEKVE
+497 FEITFDKEKVE
-509 KIYFNLLSNALKFT
+509 KIYFNLLSNALKYT
-523 PQEGSINVSLTK
+523 PISGEIIVKLQK
-535 EDLPLPPS
+535 EDDKVCLS
-543 KGEVAVLRVFNSGS
+543 VFNSDS

-562 KQNEVFEHFY
+562 KQTEVFEHFY

-597 TISVESTEGEGT
+597 TISIESVENVGT
-609 TFVIRLPFSQ
+609 TFYIYLPIEQQ
-619 EQVSA
+619 EVTS
-624 KAVYD
+624 KTLYD
-629 SNYIETHLDLLPS
+629 TNYIETHLDLLPS
-642 LPASAEKLKLPTASP
+642 EPTLKTLPDTTELCDK
-657 SAPEKPTVLIVE
+657 KPLILIVE
-669 DNEDMRQFIRY
+669 DNPDMRRFIHY
-680 ILSDSHNLIEAEN
+680 ILSDDYNIIEAEN

-700 AKKHLPDVVISDVMM
+700 AKKYLPDVVVSDVLM
-715 PKTDGFDL
+715 PKVDGFDL

-728 TNVATNHIPVIL
+728 TNVSTNHIPVIL
-740 LTAYALDEQK
+740 LTAYAMDEQK

-757 ADAYISK
+757 ADAYIAK
-764 PFNVKLLK
+764 PFNIKLLR

-777 LIENRKKIRESFS
+777 LIENRKKIRETFS
-790 NFLLNETKQETLGK
+790 HFLLNEAQQETLGK
-804 VEQQFITDFT
+804 VEQQFINDFT
-814 QYVENSIA
+814 HYVEKAIA
-822 NPELNID
+822 NPELNVD
-829 EIADALGLSRSN
+829 EIAEALGLSRSN